1 MTLTEDGTGVVC
13 GVVLMTLPPAV
24 ESTGGPSVSLRSVWL
39 AVRPQSSMRCEAAR
53 GGA

>member
-24 ESTGGPSVSLRSVWL
+24 ESTRVILSVSPRSVWL
-39 AVRPQSSMRCEAAR
+39 VVRPQSSMR
-53 GGA
+53 